1 MLVVMSVIFR
11 VVLVLFLVRMGLR
24 FAVDLLAPRRA
35 APPKGAV
42 DELVRDRVCNAYVPR
57 GRAVHLVVAGH
68 EELFCSSVCA
78 QRALS
83 ESAGRA

>member
-1 MLVVMSVIFR
+1 MLVVMSMIFR

-24 FAVDLLAPRRA
+24 FAVGLLAPRRA
-35 APPKGAV
+35 PQKGTI
-42 DELVRDRVCNAYVPR
+42 DELVRDRICNAYVPR